1 LLTTVLHSF
10 DTQRRFGSGN
20 RSGYR
25 DATFDQAI
33 QDAVA
38 EMEPEARR
46 RKLEAVM
53 ATATHDLTTIPLYN
67 NFVVMAAR
75 TGFSVTPRMDDEVLA
90 MSVQPAR

>member
-1 LLTTVLHSF
+1 MLTTVLHSF

-20 RSGYR
+20 RSGYNN
-25 DATFDQAI
+25 AAFDQAI

-38 EMEPEARR
+38 EMEPAARS

-53 ATATHDLTTIPLYN
+53 ATATHDLTTIPIYN

-75 TGFSVTPRMDDEVLA
+75 AGFAVTPRMDDEVLA
-90 MSVQPAR
+90 MSVQPSR